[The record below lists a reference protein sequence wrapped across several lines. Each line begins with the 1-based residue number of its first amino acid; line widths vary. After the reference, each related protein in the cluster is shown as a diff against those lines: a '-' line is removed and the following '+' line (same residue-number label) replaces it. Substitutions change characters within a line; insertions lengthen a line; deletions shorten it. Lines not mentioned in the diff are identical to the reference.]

1 MITPCLALWAAVCAP
16 LGLGGVTVPAKGFKR
31 VFTAFRRVSE
41 DERKSG
47 IKPWRRFRRYGR
59 PQLPAVRAVYGGF
72 QVVGFW
78 RLFQGVCV
86 RLASAIPKPPMVAG
100 FSAASN
106 VTLTKIGVIFVS
118 ESKERLTY
126 RPEPETR
133 QKIEQWYEADNCR
146 SMNEFIDKAV
156 SFYADYLSASRN
168 DMLPMAISSA
178 MNGRLKILEKNLSSL
193 SFRYAVELDMLM
205 GIIADTMQLDRDD
218 LKRRRAQSVKNVRQT
233 NGRVSLEKRAQ
244 LWDEDDWSD
253 DEWQS

>member
-1 MITPCLALWAAVCAP
+1 M
-16 LGLGGVTVPAKGFKR
+16 
-31 VFTAFRRVSE
+31 
-41 DERKSG
+41 
-47 IKPWRRFRRYGR
+47 
-59 PQLPAVRAVYGGF
+59 
-72 QVVGFW
+72 
-78 RLFQGVCV
+78 
-86 RLASAIPKPPMVAG
+86 
-100 FSAASN
+100 
-106 VTLTKIGVIFVS
+106 S

-133 QKIEQWYEADNCR
+133 QKIEQWYEADNCS

-156 SFYADYLSASRN
+156 SFYADYLSACRN
-168 DMLPMAISSA
+168 DMLPMAIASA
-178 MNGRLKILEKNLSSL
+178 INGRLKILEKNLSSL

-218 LKRRRAQSVKNVRQT
+218 LKRRRTQSVKNVRQT